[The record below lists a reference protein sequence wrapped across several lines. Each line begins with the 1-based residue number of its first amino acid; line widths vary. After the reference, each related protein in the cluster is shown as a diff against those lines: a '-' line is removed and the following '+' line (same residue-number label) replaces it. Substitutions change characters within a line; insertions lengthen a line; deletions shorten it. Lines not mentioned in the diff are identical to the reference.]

1 MKKIYFVLSYTGT
14 WLAKIIRQ
22 YTKKEY
28 SHISI
33 SLDENLQ
40 RMYSFG
46 RHHPYIFF
54 WGGFVHES
62 VHYGTFKRFSK
73 TKAAIYEMEVTEE
86 QYAKMA
92 DEIAA
97 FKKQKMLYHF
107 NILGLFGVAF
117 QKRRIKQNYY
127 YCAEFVRY
135 LLENA
140 GVLQQP
146 LPEVIKPEDFQKI
159 PGIKLV
165 YEGNLKVYQSRK
177 DEQRKEKRRKRK
189 QKDNGIS

>member
-1 MKKIYFVLSYTGT
+1 MKKIYLVLTYTGT

-73 TKAAIYEMEVTEE
+73 TKAAIYEMQVTEE
-86 QYAKMA
+86 QYERMVE
-92 DEIAA
+92 EINA

-117 QKRRIKQNYY
+117 HKRRIKKNYY
-127 YCAEFVRY
+127 YCAEFIRH
-135 LLENA
+135 LFEKA
-140 GVLQQP
+140 GVLQEP
-146 LPEVIKPEDFQKI
+146 MPEVIKPEDFQKL
-159 PGIKLV
+159 PGLHQV
-165 YEGNLKVYQSRK
+165 YEGNLKVYQGRK
-177 DEQRKEKRRKRK
+177 DEERSIKRK
-189 QKDNGIS
+189 KRKDNGTI